1 MYYHNSY
8 QQLEIY
14 KLACEMSEKA
24 WNVYKEMPQYLKYH
38 MGDQLL
44 RSADSIAANIAEGY
58 GRFHYKD
65 QIRFLYISRGSL
77 FETSHWLSVLF
88 QRDLISKNS
97 MEEIQAL
104 AEIEGKKLNQ
114 YINYLKSKIHQVTK

>member
-1 MYYHNSY
+1 MHYHNSY
-8 QQLEIY
+8 QQLDVY
-14 KLACEMSEKA
+14 KLACEMSERVWA
-24 WNVYKEMPQYLKYH
+24 IYVEMPQYLKNH

-44 RSADSIAANIAEGY
+44 RSVDSIAANIAEGY

-77 FETSHWLSVLF
+77 FETAHWLSVLF
-88 QRDLISKNS
+88 QRDIISKDS
-97 MEEIQAL
+97 MEGIQAL

-114 YINYLKSKIHQVTK
+114 YINYLKSKNQVTK

>member
-1 MYYHNSY
+1 MHYHNSY
-8 QQLEIY
+8 QQLDVY
-14 KLACEMSEKA
+14 KLACEMSERV
-24 WNVYKEMPQYLKYH
+24 WVIYVEMPQYLKNH

-44 RSADSIAANIAEGY
+44 RSVDSIAANIAEGY

-77 FETSHWLSVLF
+77 FETAHWLSVLF
-88 QRDLISKNS
+88 QRDIISKDS
-97 MEEIQAL
+97 MEGIQAL

-114 YINYLKSKIHQVTK
+114 YINYLKSKNQVTK